1 MRIIIKAWLLIFLFL
16 FTFPAV
22 GQNQMVKVL
31 DKHTGEPVPFAY
43 VCIESLDKKLRSNN
57 LTDINGTVNITFNS
71 LVQVAVSSVGYTSLI
86 DTIKPGKSF
95 TFYLEQ
101 APTGLSEVVVTGQLT
116 PQRVDKS
123 IYKVDV
129 ISGLQI
135 EEKAAQNLQELLT
148 TELNI
153 RSTQDNVLGSG
164 LSIQGLTGENVKI
177 LIDGVPVIG
186 RQNGIIDM
194 SQIDLSNVDHVE
206 IVEGPM
212 SVIYGSNA
220 LAGAVNII
228 TKDNSRSKLRGQLNT
243 YYETVGVYNGDAA
256 FSVRKNKNLFS
267 FSGGRN
273 FFGGFS
279 VDTSKRSLLWKP
291 KEQYNA
297 TAAYQ
302 FSGANLKMNLQGSLF
317 NEQLRNPGDLSP
329 DFNYEKAFDEY
340 YFTRRYD
347 AKSSGTWKRSGSG
360 GTFSFLAAY
369 SYYEKIKRTYLKNLV
384 DLSKVLAADP
394 AKHDTAT
401 IDAIVLRGYYSN
413 APGTKIN
420 YQLGYD
426 LNLEMGT
433 GKRMNGDKAIYD
445 YAAFFS
451 LRYDPLKSL
460 SLQPGLRA
468 IYNTKYKAP
477 LVWSLSSKWDP
488 VRNLQLRVSTGQG
501 FRSPSLKELYLDF
514 RDSNHN
520 VLGNEDLKAE
530 KSFNLNGSATY
541 LVEYEK
547 SSFIFETKVYF
558 NRIKN
563 KIDLLYDPV
572 DPTGAMYMNIPGNN
586 FVTKGLSFNA
596 RYRLHPRFS
605 MNAGISL
612 DGKSRLDDLSSFS
625 WTKNLASGFNYKNL
639 KYKFNLSLYYKYTG
653 SYRDYRGEFDLNNQ
667 IGSITEVYMSG
678 YNIMD
683 ITLSR
688 PFFNNRV
695 NIGTGVKN
703 LFDVTNVSSYG
714 GGSSVHGSDG
724 STESS
729 VGWGRTFFLKVSYM
743 FNKY

>member
-256 FSVRKNKNLFS
+256 FSIRKNKNLFS

-347 AKSSGTWKRSGSG
+347 A
-360 GTFSFLAAY
+360 
-369 SYYEKIKRTYLKNLV
+369 
-384 DLSKVLAADP
+384 
-394 AKHDTAT
+394 
-401 IDAIVLRGYYSN
+401 
-413 APGTKIN
+413 
-420 YQLGYD
+420 
-426 LNLEMGT
+426 
-433 GKRMNGDKAIYD
+433 
-445 YAAFFS
+445 
-451 LRYDPLKSL
+451 
-460 SLQPGLRA
+460 
-468 IYNTKYKAP
+468 
-477 LVWSLSSKWDP
+477 
-488 VRNLQLRVSTGQG
+488 
-501 FRSPSLKELYLDF
+501 
-514 RDSNHN
+514 
-520 VLGNEDLKAE
+520 
-530 KSFNLNGSATY
+530 
-541 LVEYEK
+541 
-547 SSFIFETKVYF
+547 
-558 NRIKN
+558 
-563 KIDLLYDPV
+563 
-572 DPTGAMYMNIPGNN
+572 
-586 FVTKGLSFNA
+586 
-596 RYRLHPRFS
+596 
-605 MNAGISL
+605 
-612 DGKSRLDDLSSFS
+612 
-625 WTKNLASGFNYKNL
+625 
-639 KYKFNLSLYYKYTG
+639 
-653 SYRDYRGEFDLNNQ
+653 
-667 IGSITEVYMSG
+667 
-678 YNIMD
+678 
-683 ITLSR
+683 
-688 PFFNNRV
+688 
-695 NIGTGVKN
+695 
-703 LFDVTNVSSYG
+703 
-714 GGSSVHGSDG
+714 
-724 STESS
+724 
-729 VGWGRTFFLKVSYM
+729 
-743 FNKY
+743 